1 MLACPTGARLFGD
14 LDDPDSPVSQLVA
27 SAAASTDA
35 RVGYK
40 PVNQYLPPRPKRD
53 ATSAETHRTAETP
66 KSAPG
71 TASARFFSWVNSVL
85 SEEKV

>member
-1 MLACPTGARLFGD
+1 M
-14 LDDPDSPVSQLVA
+14 
-27 SAAASTDA
+27 
-35 RVGYK
+35 GYK
-40 PVNQYLPPRPKRD
+40 PVNKYLPPRAKRD
-53 ATSAETHRTAETP
+53 AMSAETYRTAETP